1 MLRSLSIVSALVF
14 VVGCVPTATTET
26 AAAIDVPEGAPLY
39 SPDPAV
45 GEAAVSSGTVP
56 SDRGASSASGTAS
69 GDRFDPLAAAE
80 AREEKAAALDPDLL
94 TFKVLSSFKYTEP
107 DPGKPETLD
116 KAQIPTEIHELHGQS
131 VTMEGYMI
139 PIDLDADT
147 NRVKTFFLARSH
159 LSCCFGQLPEVNEVV
174 EVRFEDGVKYL
185 PEILLRVEGKFE
197 VGEEFDE
204 YGYLM
209 SIYRMEGTKL
219 EDPWDK

>member
-1 MLRSLSIVSALVF
+1 MTSVATGLNGADLNGIGNPAGDA
-14 VVGCVPTATTET
+14 VVDQIAGGFDPTAADRER
-26 AAAIDVPEGAPLY
+26 
-39 SPDPAV
+39 
-45 GEAAVSSGTVP
+45 EARS
-56 SDRGASSASGTAS
+56 
-69 GDRFDPLAAAE
+69 AAE
-80 AREEKAAALDPDLL
+80 NPDLL
-94 TFKVLSSFKYTEP
+94 TFKRISSFKYIEP
-107 DPGKPETLD
+107 IGDPD
-116 KAQIPTEIHELHGQS
+116 KLIKNQIPAEIVALNGQH

-159 LSCCFGQLPEVNEVV
+159 LGCCFGQLPDVNEVV

-197 VGEEFDE
+197 VGEQFDE

-209 SIYRMEGTKL
+209 SIFRMEGTKL